1 MHFKSSDV
9 SGGGKKKM
17 LFPRSQFYVSES
29 NIDGDVVWK
38 WPTQVHLPLAKTA
51 PHVISVNTSS
61 RKEIENKP

>member
-29 NIDGDVVWK
+29 HIDGDVV
-38 WPTQVHLPLAKTA
+38 
-51 PHVISVNTSS
+51 
-61 RKEIENKP
+61 